1 MTITFPALTDVE
13 GRLKAKRDEL
23 GAIFAEAGI
32 AEGGTID
39 LSKVK
44 SLDGD
49 DAAKAAAIKNLND
62 ELTDLG
68 KKADELKG
76 VARAAQAVR
85 DGEETGERS
94 DDQDPDEDRRTK
106 RIPTFGE
113 AFVKSGAGNKHK
125 GRVVELDVELKT
137 LMTTAAGWAPET
149 IRSPRF
155 VEDAQRP
162 IQVVDFIPQTTTAQ
176 TAVSFMEETT
186 FTNAAVEVA
195 EGVAKPEAALALTE
209 QTSPVRKI
217 AVWIPV
223 TDEQL
228 EDVPR
233 IQQYLDNRL
242 GFMVRQR
249 LDQQIISGDGTAPNI
264 SGMLDIV
271 GIQTQAKATDPTP
284 DAVYKAITKV
294 NVTGQ
299 AMANLV
305 IFHPNDWQDVR
316 LLRTTDGIYIWGN
329 PSDAGP
335 ERIWGLP
342 VAVVQAATEN
352 TAIVVDTNFTEL
364 AMRKGLEVK
373 VSDSHASYF
382 IENKQAVRAEL
393 RAAFIVYRPA
403 AICSVTG
410 V

>member
-1 MTITFPALTDVE
+1 MTITFPALTEVE

-23 GAIFAEAGI
+23 AVIFTEAGP
-32 AEGGTID
+32 EMD
-39 LSKVK
+39 LAKVK
-44 SLDGD
+44 ALDGD
-49 DAAKAAAIKNLND
+49 IYAKAAAIKALND
-62 ELTDLG
+62 EMTDLG
-68 KKADELKG
+68 AKADELRG
-76 VARAAQAVR
+76 VARAATAVR
-85 DGEETGERS
+85 DGEEKGETS
-94 DDQDPDEDRRTK
+94 DDQDPGEDRRTK
-106 RIPTFGE
+106 RTLTFGE
-113 AFVKSGAGNKHK
+113 AFVKSGAGGKLK

-137 LMTTAAGWAPET
+137 LFETATGWVPEAT
-149 IRSPRF
+149 RGPR
-155 VEDAQRP
+155 VILDAQRP
-162 IQVVDFIPQTTTAQ
+162 VQVVDFIPQTTTNQ
-176 TAVSFMEETT
+176 NAVTFMEETT
-186 FTNAAVEVA
+186 FTNAAAETA

-249 LDQQIISGDGTAPNI
+249 LDLQIISGNGTAPNI

-271 GIQTQAKATDPTP
+271 GIQTQAKGADPTP

-316 LLRTTDGIYIWGN
+316 LLRTVDGIYIWGN

-352 TAIVVDTNFTEL
+352 TAIVVDTSFTEL
-364 AMRKGLEVK
+364 AMKKGLEVK
-373 VSDSHASYF
+373 VSDSHGDFF

>member
-106 RIPTFGE
+106 RTPTFGE

>member
-1 MTITFPALTDVE
+1 MTITFPALAEIE

-23 GAIFAEAGI
+23 AVIFTEAGP
-32 AEGGTID
+32 EMD
-39 LSKVK
+39 LAKVK
-44 SLDGD
+44 AIDGD
-49 DAAKAAAIKNLND
+49 TSAKAAAIKALND
-62 ELTDLG
+62 EMTDLG
-68 KKADELKG
+68 TKADELRG
-76 VARAAQAVR
+76 VARAAAAVR
-85 DGEETGERS
+85 DGEEKGETS

-113 AFVKSGAGNKHK
+113 AFVKSGAGGKLK

-137 LMTTAAGWAPET
+137 LFQTTAGWTPET
-149 IRSPRF
+149 TRGPRLIF
-155 VEDAQRP
+155 DQQRP
-162 IQVVDFIPQTTTAQ
+162 VQVVDFIPQTTTNQ
-176 TAVSFMEETT
+176 SAVTFMEETT
-186 FTNAAVEVA
+186 FTNAAAETA
-195 EGVAKPEAALALTE
+195 EGIAKPEAALALTE

-249 LDQQIISGDGTAPNI
+249 LDLQIISGDGTAPNL
-264 SGMLDIV
+264 SGMLDQV
-271 GIQTQAKATDPTP
+271 GIQTQAKGADPTP

-294 NVTGQ
+294 NVIGQ

-316 LLRTTDGIYIWGN
+316 LLRTVDGIYIWGN

-352 TAIVVDTNFTEL
+352 TAIVVDTTFTEL
-364 AMRKGLEVK
+364 AMKKGLEVK
-373 VSDSHASYF
+373 VSDSHASFF

-393 RAAFIVYRPA
+393 RAAFIVYRPN